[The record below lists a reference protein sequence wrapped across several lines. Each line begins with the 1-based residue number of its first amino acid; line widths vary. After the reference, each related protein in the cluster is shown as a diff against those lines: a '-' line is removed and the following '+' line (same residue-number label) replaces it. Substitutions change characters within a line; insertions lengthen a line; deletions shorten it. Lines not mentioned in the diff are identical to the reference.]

1 MITRAYQNAS
11 GERQEVTLSAG
22 QWDALTEA
30 DLNNMLGFGK
40 AAAAEPAKA
49 APVKAAAKKK
59 K

>member
-11 GERQEVTLSAG
+11 GERQEITLSAD
-22 QWDALTEA
+22 QWEALTEA

-40 AAAAEPAKA
+40 AAAEPAKA
-49 APVKAAAKKK
+49 APVKVAAKKK